1 MTIQAQIIELLLEL
15 QQQENMAL
23 VLITHDLAL
32 VAEAAMRKLDI
43 EVLHMCPWA
52 LREGVIFRQLDH
64 NPDLT

>member
-1 MTIQAQIIELLLEL
+1 MGSA
-15 QQQENMAL
+15 MSV
-23 VLITHDLAL
+23 VLGSPRATRASARSCPR
-32 VAEAAMRKLDI
+32 VRRSPVARAEAAMRKLDI